1 MNKISSLIIWIFV
14 YFLGLVWYLSFLPE
28 SNAISYNWLSS
39 FSSYPLISFSWDSY
53 SVTNESSVSTL
64 TWNTDEFFQ
73 VFNTVFMI
81 DESDWTGNIVSYVVN
96 WQWNPCSPWRV
107 WWYLSLDWVKPD
119 IIMSVY
125 ECVWWS
131 YNTLFTWAI
140 ITLDDPFNSYWLDTN
155 TYWFSFQPYFAWWD
169 NPSSPYTAWTYFVWY
184 TIVIYNEYDG
194 KAIYYSVFY
203 QDGEEFKLTSQ
214 SRPSYDYYRLD
225 SYHNSSFNTAHYW
238 VWSDGMT
245 YLNTWSG
252 TALNYF
258 FYGTWSDSLM
268 HFFWA
273 TGFSWS
279 INTDVPVTPEIDYYA
294 NCDSIFTDVWCY
306 IKWFWDMI
314 VDKITWFISWFFP
327 DIEWTGNGSSCI
339 TFSGSTASGVVS
351 PISYTWSSKYIQNVV
366 NMISLMLPFPPA
378 EWADICL
385 IWWSGIWSNIYS
397 DADDWVVQ
405 IEYWKWITDEMRIP
419 SFWNYT
425 VFDLWI
431 FVIVGFWWM
440 HLLKPQ
446 EHKENVTTSNI
457 TTK

>member
-1 MNKISSLIIWIFV
+1 
-14 YFLGLVWYLSFLPE
+14 
-28 SNAISYNWLSS
+28 
-39 FSSYPLISFSWDSY
+39 
-53 SVTNESSVSTL
+53 
-64 TWNTDEFFQ
+64 
-73 VFNTVFMI
+73 
-81 DESDWTGNIVSYVVN
+81 
-96 WQWNPCSPWRV
+96 
-107 WWYLSLDWVKPD
+107 
-119 IIMSVY
+119 
-125 ECVWWS
+125 
-131 YNTLFTWAI
+131 
-140 ITLDDPFNSYWLDTN
+140 
-155 TYWFSFQPYFAWWD
+155 
-169 NPSSPYTAWTYFVWY
+169 
-184 TIVIYNEYDG
+184 
-194 KAIYYSVFY
+194 
-203 QDGEEFKLTSQ
+203 
-214 SRPSYDYYRLD
+214 
-225 SYHNSSFNTAHYW
+225 
-238 VWSDGMT
+238 
-245 YLNTWSG
+245 
-252 TALNYF
+252 
-258 FYGTWSDSLM
+258 M